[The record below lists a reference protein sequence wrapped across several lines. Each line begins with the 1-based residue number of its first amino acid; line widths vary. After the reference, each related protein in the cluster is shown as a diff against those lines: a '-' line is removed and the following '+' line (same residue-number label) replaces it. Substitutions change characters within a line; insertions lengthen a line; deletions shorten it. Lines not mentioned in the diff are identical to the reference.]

1 MQLQLYVILFYMEN
15 GPSGRIHTVCY
26 RILKLASWCQN
37 FLCSFHPNSTSP
49 QKEKGAENSKPP
61 AVLLSTG
68 HIHPWIC
75 HTKKGPWCA
84 DVSLCFHRKL
94 YVFWLSLCLCLWM
107 LFTYQYYGQSNILF
121 HFSEI
126 PGGQLNIYTHA
137 LGSVVHAFSLWAEAF
152 NRSMRAE
159 YGSGGPPGGHGAALC
174 PYGPPCTEL
183 HARTELLCLLFP
195 VYYYNC
201 WFHTL
206 YI

>member
-15 GPSGRIHTVCY
+15 GPSGHIHTVCY

-37 FLCSFHPNSTSP
+37 FLCSFHPNSMSP

-94 YVFWLSLCLCLWM
+94 CFLVILVSVSLNAVYLSLRW
-107 LFTYQYYGQSNILF
+107 QSNILF